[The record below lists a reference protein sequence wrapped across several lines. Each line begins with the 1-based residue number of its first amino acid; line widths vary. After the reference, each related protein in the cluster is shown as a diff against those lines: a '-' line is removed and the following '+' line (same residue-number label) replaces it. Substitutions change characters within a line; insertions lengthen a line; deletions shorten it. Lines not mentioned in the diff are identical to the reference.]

1 MKLFSFTQLALAV
14 LGSHDI
20 RARMMQR
27 YNPDPDMFE
36 DSEPLSRRG
45 RNKPRRFRQHN
56 QQQEQEL
63 MQALDEVKSSPSN
76 ALLAQNCILSSLPR
90 LTDADLKKERT
101 ELGIS

>member
-27 YNPDPDMFE
+27 YNPETFE

-45 RNKPRRFRQHN
+45 RSKPRRFRQHN

-63 MQALDEVKSSPSN
+63 MQALDELQEQEINDMLEFKEFM
-76 ALLAQNCILSSLPR
+76 R
-90 LTDADLKKERT
+90 DLD
-101 ELGIS
+101 LNF

>member
-14 LGSHDI
+14 LGSNDI

-27 YNPDPDMFE
+27 YNPDMFE

-63 MQALDEVKSSPSN
+63 MQALDE
-76 ALLAQNCILSSLPR
+76 LPEQDIIDMLEFKEFMR
-90 LTDADLKKERT
+90 DLD
-101 ELGIS
+101 LNF

>member
-14 LGSHDI
+14 LGSNDI

-27 YNPDPDMFE
+27 YNPDMFE

-76 ALLAQNCILSSLPR
+76 ALLAQTCILSSLPK
-90 LTDADLKKERT
+90 LNDADLKKERT

>member
-27 YNPDPDMFE
+27 YNPEMFE

-45 RNKPRRFRQHN
+45 RSKPRRFRQHN

-63 MQALDEVKSSPSN
+63 IQALDEVKSWPSN
-76 ALLAQNCILSSLPR
+76 AHLAQKFYFQLAAHSHR
-90 LTDADLKKERT
+90 H
-101 ELGIS
+101 